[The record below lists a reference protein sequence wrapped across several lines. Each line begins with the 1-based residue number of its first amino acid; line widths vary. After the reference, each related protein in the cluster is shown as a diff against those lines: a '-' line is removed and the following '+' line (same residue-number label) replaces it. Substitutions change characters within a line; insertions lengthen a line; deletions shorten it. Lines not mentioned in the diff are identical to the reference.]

1 MFARKDFR
9 GPSNL
14 TQDQSDPRSP
24 HGNLGARGSCQTQQ
38 TGETLEYSPW
48 PHQHPW
54 EIYQSN
60 PLPFVKIV
68 RDTSFSKYF
77 CIQGKCCFL
86 YPKHL
91 SIPNPGTTSTIMP
104 MSLKVPMG
112 PPSISLLPLHLAG
125 VPCCRH
131 LYATWIVLTALNF
144 SATCKGATDPRS
156 FMPIGCSG
164 GVQS

>member
-1 MFARKDFR
+1 MGGYNGISIQVFSSVRYGSTQSCPTKSLINFPLNIIHYNPLTSARHRAVDSIKASPVFRLILLFARKDFR

-68 RDTSFSKYF
+68 RGTTFSKYF
-77 CIQGKCCFL
+77 CVQGKCCF
-86 YPKHL
+86 P
-91 SIPNPGTTSTIMP
+91 
-104 MSLKVPMG
+104 
-112 PPSISLLPLHLAG
+112 
-125 VPCCRH
+125 
-131 LYATWIVLTALNF
+131 VL
-144 SATCKGATDPRS
+144 
-156 FMPIGCSG
+156 
-164 GVQS
+164 

>member
-1 MFARKDFR
+1 MEIWGR
-9 GPSNL
+9 GVLAKHNKPVKPLNILLGL
-14 TQDQSDPRSP
+14 T
-24 HGNLGARGSCQTQQ
+24 NTLGKSIKVILC
-38 TGETLEYSPW
+38 
-48 PHQHPW
+48 
-54 EIYQSN
+54 
-60 PLPFVKIV
+60 PLSKLSEVQRFLN
-68 RDTSFSKYF
+68 TSVFKVNVV
-77 CIQGKCCFL
+77 FL

>member
-1 MFARKDFR
+1 MLFARKDFG

-24 HGNLGARGSCQTQQ
+24 HGNLGAGGSCQTQQ

-48 PHQHPW
+48 PYQHPW

-60 PLPFVKIV
+60 PLPLSEVQ
-68 RDTSFSKYF
+68 RLLNTSVFKVNVV
-77 CIQGKCCFL
+77 FL

-104 MSLKVPMG
+104 MSMKVPMG

-144 SATCKGATDPRS
+144 SATCKGATDPWS